1 MINKTQFDCNR
12 VPPDGNDRVSCYTTS
27 PPAPST
33 PSVPH
38 IPVQIQAFP
47 RAALTP
53 GANNRADGTLSSAL
67 HVRVLHDLA
76 LVVANLGLGD
86 GALGVVALALGGGV
100 VGRQD
105 GGRGADDGA
114 DLVVELLCLGLLDGG
129 LEGGALLG
137 VGGRGGVGGE
147 GHGGV
152 LGQVV
157 VVVRLCA
164 DDGAGLAWHVEVD
177 VWVRGGKDR
186 VGCSDDGADL
196 RHGGCCV
203 CRKGA

>member
-1 MINKTQFDCNR
+1 M
-12 VPPDGNDRVSCYTTS
+12 
-27 PPAPST
+27 
-33 PSVPH
+33 
-38 IPVQIQAFP
+38 
-47 RAALTP
+47 
-53 GANNRADGTLSSAL
+53 L
-67 HVRVLHDLA
+67 HNLA

-86 GALGVVALALGGGV
+86 GALGIVALALGGGV
-100 VGRQD
+100 IRGQD
-105 GGRGADDGA
+105 GGGGADDGA
-114 DLVVELLCLGLLDGG
+114 DLVVELLRLGLLDGG

-137 VGGRGGVGGE
+137 VGGRGGVVLGIGGQ

-177 VWVRGGKDR
+177 VWVGRGEDR

-196 RHGGCCV
+196 RHGGGYVCIVRVSGKCV
-203 CRKGA
+203 LGLMVLMCTGTGLMDGLVLTE